1 MVVLSWNSNP
11 WWQVVKRETALK
23 TILTIL
29 LTLTLTI
36 CWAQDTLKIRVRADS
51 VLGKLDSLRFPQFQ
65 LTDTLS
71 NRLHKADST
80 KAKVVSKYDSLAS
93 IVNKPQE
100 ELDSY
105 VSKINSLQSRLTQ
118 KIDSLISL
126 PDPDKLLIGN
136 LDSLRGRL
144 DSLKQSGMA
153 KYASNAAGKVKQA
166 QERVDEKINSIEQ
179 KVNEKLSL
187 FSGNGADAGSL
198 DLPSTGGLPDVDN
211 PLDKLDIS
219 VKLPGGSP
227 ANDMDLD
234 YGGLNGK
241 IGELGQLKET
251 SNIPKEKLGELT
263 NIEGIKEVQDK
274 AGKVSE
280 VTGQINGYTGD
291 AKNLAQ
297 GSVEN
302 LDQLPE
308 ALEEKV
314 ASLEEMEDVQK
325 EVAPANDYMEMIKK
339 WNSDPEVAKELAL
352 NKAKEQAVNHFAGHE
367 EQLRAALDK
376 MIQVKEKFKNTD
388 GIIDMMKKRQRNAV
402 KGKPLVERLIPGI
415 GLQVQ
420 KENNLWADFNPY
432 IGYKLTGRLAV
443 GVGWNERI
451 GINTKSRK
459 YVEEDRVYGIRSF
472 IQFRLKEG
480 LLLNA
485 EVETMNALMLPTS
498 KLPPDEIGK
507 RNWVH
512 SYFAG
517 IKKEFRFSK
526 AVKGTVQALYNIYDP
541 DNKSPYINRLNV
553 RFGFEFPMKQVK
565 NRRKSLL

>member
-1 MVVLSWNSNP
+1 M
-11 WWQVVKRETALK
+11 K

-36 CWAQDTLKIRVRADS
+36 CFGQDTLNIRARADS
-51 VLGKLDSLRFPQFQ
+51 VLGKLDSVRLPQLQ
-65 LTDTLS
+65 LTDALR
-71 NRLHKADST
+71 NPLLHADSV
-80 KAKVVSKYDSLAS
+80 KAKVLSKYDSLTS
-93 IVNKPQE
+93 IVNSPQE
-100 ELDSY
+100 ELNSY

-126 PDPDKLLIGN
+126 PDPDKLLIGS

-144 DSLKQSGMA
+144 DSLKQSGMV
-153 KYASNAAGKVKQA
+153 KYARNAAEKVKQA
-166 QERVDEKINSIEQ
+166 QERVDEKINSIEK
-179 KVNEKLSL
+179 KVNEKLGL
-187 FSGNGADAGSL
+187 FTGNGPDAGSL
-198 DLPSTGGLPDVDN
+198 DLPSTGGLPNVDN
-211 PLDKLDIS
+211 PLDKLDVS
-219 VKLPGGSP
+219 MKLPDVSP
-227 ANDMDLD
+227 TSDLDLD

-241 IGELGQLKET
+241 IGELDQLKET
-251 SNIPKEKLGELT
+251 ANIPKEKLGELT
-263 NIEGIKEVQDK
+263 SIEGIKDN

-280 VTGQINGYTGD
+280 VTDQINSYSGD

-297 GSVEN
+297 GN
-302 LDQLPE
+302 LESLEQLPE

-314 ASLEEMEDVQK
+314 SSLEEIKEVQK

-339 WNSDPEVAKELAL
+339 WNSDPEVAKELVL

-367 EQLRAALDK
+367 EQLQAALNK

-388 GIIDMMKKRQRNAV
+388 GVIDMMKKRQRNAV

-415 GLQVQ
+415 ALQVH
-420 KENNLWADFNPY
+420 KENNLWVDFNPY
-432 IGYKLTGRLAV
+432 LGYNLTGRLAV
-443 GVGWNERI
+443 GLGWNERV

-459 YVEEDRVYGIRSF
+459 YVEGDRVYGIRSF
-472 IQFRLKEG
+472 IQFRLKQG

-485 EVETMNALMLPTS
+485 EAETMNALMLPTS

-507 RNWVH
+507 RNWVN

-526 AVKGTVQALYNIYDP
+526 AVKGTVQILYSIYDP
-541 DNKSPYINRLNV
+541 DNKSPYTNRLNV
-553 RFGFEFPMKQVK
+553 RFGFEFPMKRVK
-565 NRRKSLL
+565 NRRKSSI